1 MLNLVILCLV
11 SLLAYTYG
19 VKNRRQ
25 LPVPPG
31 PRGIPLL
38 GNALQLHKESNWLT
52 FAEWAKIYGECL
64 LVRRTLCL
72 TRRYHNL
79 GPVMHV
85 SIISS
90 SIIVLSSREAIFD
103 LLEKRSLMYSGR
115 PVVPMAGELVGLE
128 KFTASAPYGQRHR
141 EGRKLI
147 LGAIN
152 ARKAPELHV
161 IEESKTAEFVSRLA
175 RSPSEFRTHIRWV
188 VASMLLQITYG
199 INAVDYDN
207 PFIRG
212 MERALKD
219 FSEIGAPGAYLV
231 DGFPFLKHIPE
242 WFPGASFKRIAREV
256 SDRSLQLERKL
267 YRTAQD
273 QLDHETA
280 THSFVGD
287 LLTNN
292 HSPSPEEHEL
302 YQQVSTQ
309 FFGAGF
315 DTTVSSILSF
325 FLIMA
330 QHPQIQ
336 RRAQAEV
343 DALVGDRLPKCSDR
357 KDMPYLEAV
366 LKEVHRCNPSVPLAL
381 PHYVR
386 REDVY
391 AGFRIPA
398 GSTVFAN
405 SWAVLHDPALYPRP
419 DEVIPERYL
428 DRSDEQL
435 SDLNPDPRDFA
446 FGYGRR
452 VCPGRMLAE
461 DTLFVVAASVLA
473 SFNISDAIPREG
485 GSIKY
490 GGGIISHPDDF
501 ACTIAP
507 RRAV

>member
-1 MLNLVILCLV
+1 MFNLVILCLV
-11 SLLAYTYG
+11 SLLAYVYS
-19 VKNRRQ
+19 VRNRRQ
-25 LPVPPG
+25 LSVPPG

-38 GNALQLHKESNWLT
+38 GNALQLPKERNWLT
-52 FAEWAKIYGECL
+52 FAEWAKTY
-64 LVRRTLCL
+64 
-72 TRRYHNL
+72 
-79 GPVMHV
+79 GPVIHV

-90 SIIVLSSREAIFD
+90 SIIVLSSREAISD
-103 LLEKRSLMYSGR
+103 LLEKRSLMYSDR
-115 PVVPMAGELVGLE
+115 PVVPMAGELAGME
-128 KFTASAPYGQRHR
+128 QFTAMAPYGQRHR

-152 ARKAPELHV
+152 TLKAPELHI
-161 IEESKTAEFVSRLA
+161 IEESKTADFISRLA
-175 RSPSEFRTHIRWV
+175 RSPFELRSHIRWV
-188 VASMLLQITYG
+188 VASILLQITYG
-199 INAVDYDN
+199 INAVDYDD
-207 PFIRG
+207 PFIRA

-219 FSEIGAPGAYLV
+219 FSDIAAPGAYLV

-242 WFPGASFKRIAREV
+242 CFPGASFKRIAREV

-267 YRTAQD
+267 YRTARD
-273 QLDHETA
+273 QLDHGTA
-280 THSFVGD
+280 THSFVTD
-287 LLTNN
+287 LLANN
-292 HSPSPEEHEL
+292 RNPTPEEHEM

-309 FFGAGF
+309 FFGAGL
-315 DTTVSSILSF
+315 DTTVSSLLSF

-330 QHPQIQ
+330 QHPEIQ
-336 RRAQAEV
+336 RKAQAEV
-343 DALVGDRLPKCSDR
+343 DAFVGDRLPKFSDR
-357 KDMPYLEAV
+357 EDMPYLEAV

-405 SWAVLHDPALYPRP
+405 TWAVLHDPALYPRP
-419 DEVIPERYL
+419 EEVIPERYL
-428 DRSDEQL
+428 DRSDEQ
-435 SDLNPDPRDFA
+435 SDLNPEPRDFA

-461 DTLFVVAASVLA
+461 DTLFIVAASVLA
-473 SFNISDAIPREG
+473 SFNISDVIPREG
-485 GSIKY
+485 GTVKY

-501 ACTIAP
+501 TCTITP